1 MTIYRIHVQETVVGH
16 RVYEVDADNESEAI
30 ELAEKGETVGEY
42 SYSQRRTIDCAQC
55 LGVWGDEVTERV
67 VLEPPQIYEGR

>member
-30 ELAEKGETVGEY
+30 ELAEKGETVSEHR
-42 SYSQRRTIDCAQC
+42 YSQRRT
-55 LGVWGDEVTERV
+55 GVWGDEVTERV